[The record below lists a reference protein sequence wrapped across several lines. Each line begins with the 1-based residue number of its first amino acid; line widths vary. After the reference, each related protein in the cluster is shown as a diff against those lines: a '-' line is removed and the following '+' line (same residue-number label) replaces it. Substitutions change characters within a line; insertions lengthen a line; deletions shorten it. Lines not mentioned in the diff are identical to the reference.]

1 MMKIHEDIKEI
12 MSYFIPVVI
21 ASLLQHDGEDFW
33 LSLLIAFVLVMVL
46 YPIIRYWRKRRAKRR
61 KDRK

>member
-33 LSLLIAFVLVMVL
+33 LSLLIAFVLVIL